1 MASAKLWPMLTRE
14 GASVIV
20 GDKDEGVLR
29 ETAHRW
35 TGTVAADLATAW
47 PGLLRIGLAQA
58 GAYLVLAKHP
68 EGTKLDW
75 RCHARY
81 THSIRK

>member
-29 ETAHRW
+29 KKTHRW
-35 TGTVAADLATAW
+35 TGTAADGLAIVWAA
-47 PGLLRIGLAQA
+47 LLRIGLAQA
-58 GAYLVLAKHP
+58 GAHLVLAKHP
-68 EGTKLDW
+68 EETKLNW
-75 RCHARY
+75 RYDAGH